1 MEGERGWYW
10 GDVHIRRPGW
20 QIIIIIITIIINIII
35 IIVDPRYKYPRTGT
49 VVSATTS
56 SKQWSTLQN
65 LRSPPNPPWL
75 TWLGFDNRDIR
86 WNRDHLSPHLMIATL
101 PSRIHRPRSQ
111 WQQCWPR
118 ARPSSLPTTVET
130 LIPMVAM
137 GLLMPMVGPPTQTNG
152 AQRDKSQQLRLS
164 DNP

>member
-20 QIIIIIITIIINIII
+20 QIIIIITIIINIII
-35 IIVDPRYKYPRTGT
+35 IIVDPTYKYPRTGT

-86 WNRDHLSPHLMIATL
+86 WNRDHLSFDDRYLVQQDPPATL
-101 PSRIHRPRSQ
+101 SVTTMLTTTPAQFSANNGGNSFANAGHGSSYANGGATNSNQ
-111 WQQCWPR
+111 WSTERQVT
-118 ARPSSLPTTVET
+118 AT
-130 LIPMVAM
+130 
-137 GLLMPMVGPPTQTNG
+137 
-152 AQRDKSQQLRLS
+152 
-164 DNP
+164 